1 MYEPNHC
8 LDLADFTLIGLLTFL
23 TQQTLCCLSVNT
35 YSEWPVFYVLLD
47 GFVVPVTSDHSFDI
61 KHGVLWIR
69 SQLILSRV
77 SDKTLVV
84 SGESHIGWG
93 DSVSL
98 VVGDDLDTSIFK
110 YTNTR
115 NRSSSQ
121 NRTCATCY
129 LIIYE
134 GNTNTNRDS

>member
-1 MYEPNHC
+1 M
-8 LDLADFTLIGLLTFL
+8 
-23 TQQTLCCLSVNT
+23 NT

-47 GFVVPVTSDHSFDI
+47 GFVVPVTSDHSLDI

-115 NRSSSQ
+115 NRSSISK
-121 NRTCATCY
+121 
-129 LIIYE
+129 
-134 GNTNTNRDS
+134 